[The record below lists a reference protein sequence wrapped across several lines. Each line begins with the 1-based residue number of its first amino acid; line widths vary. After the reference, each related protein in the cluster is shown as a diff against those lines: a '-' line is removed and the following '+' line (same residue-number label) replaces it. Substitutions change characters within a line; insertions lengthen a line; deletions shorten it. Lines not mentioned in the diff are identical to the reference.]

1 VLALIFGLIWRRR
14 AERSDRM
21 RGGFAFWGVW
31 LLTFGLIF
39 SKASRIPHT
48 AYMAS
53 LAPPLAALSAVG
65 VVAASVLG
73 TVTGSVPEPT
83 LARVKELVSSGQLR

>member
-1 VLALIFGLIWRRR
+1 
-14 AERSDRM
+14 
-21 RGGFAFWGVW
+21 
-31 LLTFGLIF
+31 
-39 SKASRIPHT
+39 
-48 AYMAS
+48 MAS